1 MLFTVDF
8 SILPESPRWLIS
20 KQRYEDAGLLLH
32 RIAERNKKEFNPTTY
47 QRFVNDDKKVNKQ
60 INDYYLLSICII
72 LLFCNR
78 EY

>member
-60 INDYYLLSICII
+60 INNCYLLSICII
-72 LLFCNR
+72 LLICNR